1 METTDVDSRQRAVP
15 RSNVDALKEV
25 YARWGEGE
33 YDFVPDIYADDFE
46 WGWSPD
52 FPGLAGVYRDSE
64 TPNRRLRAWLSPWER
79 WICDVEDYVEHG
91 DSVIVL
97 THYRG
102 RGKGSGVDVDV
113 LGAHVWRMRDG
124 RAVRLEIFA
133 DRQAAFDSVGG

>member
-1 METTDVDSRQRAVP
+1 MTAADSGNRSIP
-15 RSNVDALKEV
+15 RSNVEALQEI

-33 YDFVPDIYADDFE
+33 YDFVPDMYADDFE

-52 FPGLAGVYRDSE
+52 FPGLAGVYRDAE
-64 TPNRRLRAWLSPWER
+64 TPNRRLRAWLSPWEK
-79 WICDVEDYVEHG
+79 WICDVEDYVELG

-113 LGAHVWRMRDG
+113 LGAHVWRLRDG
-124 RAVRLEIFA
+124 KAIRMEVFA
-133 DRQAAFDSVGG
+133 DRQAAFDSVGA